1 MGGLNSILFVPGSRA
16 DRFAKAAESG
26 ADLICID
33 LEDAVAPGDKDAAR
47 EAAIGSLDT
56 LDPEGVAIRINGLKT
71 AAGLRD
77 LLALRDAET
86 KPRLVFI
93 PMVES
98 AAEPEIASAVL
109 GAGAPGLVPLIE
121 TVKGLRAGDG
131 IAAAPGV
138 AAMMFGGG
146 DFSAELGTDLAWEP
160 LLAARGAFVMSAA
173 AARIPAIDV
182 PFIALDDDIGLE
194 AEVRRAK
201 ALGFAAKAAIHPKQV
216 ETINSVMRPTE
227 EELAEARAALDAY
240 AAAGGKVIRHNGKM
254 LEAPV
259 IRRFEAMLGMD
270 GLGTK
275 GKEHA

>member
-1 MGGLNSILFVPGSRA
+1 MSSILFVPGSRA

-33 LEDAVAPGDKDAAR
+33 LEDAVAPDDKDAAR

-56 LDPEGVAIRINGLKT
+56 LDPAGVAIRVNGLKT

-109 GAGAPGLVPLIE
+109 GADAPGLVPLIE

-160 LLAARGAFVMSAA
+160 LLAARSAFVMSAA

-201 ALGFAAKAAIHPKQV
+201 SLGFAAKAAIHPKQV

-227 EELAEARAALDAY
+227 EEMAEARAALDAY

-270 GLGTK
+270 GPGMK
-275 GKEHA
+275 GKENA